1 MKNAVI
7 GFCSIIILLLAG
19 LAISTVEGRTM
30 RQNELE
36 STVSSVMEQS
46 MEVLMISKDYD
57 IHNQKE
63 FVADFIQNAF
73 VRMNSKSKY
82 EVEVFSVD
90 IEKGVLDAQVTQTY
104 SQLFVPGKVSV
115 RKTVVLDDYTNENN
129 TYYSVTFKK
138 DGNIIKQIQI
148 HGGDFLTSGI
158 LPQGVGVTKWK
169 DSSSGITYTSSN
181 ISELAVTKNII
192 FDAV

>member
-46 MEVLMISKDYD
+46 MEVLTISKDYD
-57 IHNQKE
+57 INNQKE
-63 FVADFIQNAF
+63 FVADFIQNAL
-73 VRMNSKSKY
+73 VRMNSKSEY

-90 IEKGVLDAQVTQTY
+90 TEKGILDAKVTQTY

-115 RKTVVLDDYTNENN
+115 RKTVVLDDYTNDSN

-138 DGNIIKQIQI
+138 DGNIIKQVQI

-158 LPQGVGVTKWK
+158 LPQGIGVTKWK
-169 DSSSGITYTSSN
+169 DSSSGITYTASN

>member
-46 MEVLMISKDYD
+46 MEVLTISKDYD
-57 IHNQKE
+57 INNQKE
-63 FVADFIQNAF
+63 FVADFIQNAL
-73 VRMNSKSKY
+73 VRMSSKSEY

-90 IEKGVLDAQVTQTY
+90 TEKGILDAKVTQTY

-115 RKTVVLDDYTNENN
+115 RKTVVLDDYTNDSN

-138 DGNIIKQIQI
+138 DGNIIKQVQI

-158 LPQGVGVTKWK
+158 LPQGIGVTKWK
-169 DSSSGITYTSSN
+169 DSSSGITYTASN
-181 ISELAVTKNII
+181 ISELAVTKNVI

>member
-19 LAISTVEGRTM
+19 LAISTAEGRTM

-46 MEVLMISKDYD
+46 MEVLTISKDYD
-57 IHNQKE
+57 IRNQKE
-63 FVADFIQNAF
+63 FVADFIQNAL
-73 VRMNSKSKY
+73 VRMNSKSEYK
-82 EVEVFSVD
+82 VEVFSVD
-90 IEKGVLDAQVTQTY
+90 TEKGILDAKVTQTY

-115 RKTVVLDDYTNENN
+115 RKTVVLDDYTNESN

-138 DGNIIKQIQI
+138 DGNIIKQVQI
-148 HGGDFLTSGI
+148 HGGDFLTGGI
-158 LPQGVGVTKWK
+158 FPQGLGVTKWK
-169 DSSSGITYTSSN
+169 DSSNGITYTVSN
-181 ISELAVTKNII
+181 ISELAVTKNIT